1 MFRTQVLENEKGQR
15 FVAKLLSG
23 VIRHAQYGASLKANA
38 VYMSMFQLIPYE
50 RVQTHFEE
58 NYSLAINEAVK
69 SVDGALEIA
78 EVKKWRK
85 RYRQILR
92 IADSECPRQ

>member
-1 MFRTQVLENEKGQR
+1 MDEIGVLPNFHGTLVHDHWKPYYLYRRT
-15 FVAKLLSG
+15 
-23 VIRHAQYGASLKANA
+23 HALCNA
-38 VYMSMFQLIPYE
+38 HHLRE
-50 RVQTHFEE
+50 LTHAFEE
-58 NYSLAINEAVK
+58 DKQRWAKDMRDLLLAINEAVK

-92 IADSECPRQ
+92 NADSEAPRQ